1 MADKTLLCK
10 DCNAEF
16 IFSEG
21 EQDFYKEK
29 GFMNEPQR
37 CSSCRTAKK
46 QQRKSFSNS
55 GYSRNRGFGNK
66 LDFKSWQ

>member
-1 MADKTLLCK
+1 MPDKTLICK

-16 IFSEG
+16 VFSEG

-37 CSSCRTAKK
+37 CSSCRSAKK
-46 QQRKSFSNS
+46 QQRKSNNS
-55 GYSRNRGFGNK
+55 GFARSRSFGNRM
-66 LDFKSWQ
+66 DFRSW

>member
-1 MADKTLLCK
+1 MADKTLVCK
-10 DCNAEF
+10 DCSAEF

-29 GFMNEPQR
+29 GFLNEPQR

-46 QQRKSFSNS
+46 QQRKSHS
-55 GYSRNRGFGNK
+55 GFGRTRAFGNR
-66 LDFKSWQ
+66 LEFKSWQ

>member
-1 MADKTLLCK
+1 MADKTLVCK

-16 IFSEG
+16 VFSEG

-37 CSSCRTAKK
+37 CSSCRSAKK
-46 QQRKSFSNS
+46 QQRRGHSGSFA
-55 GYSRNRGFGNK
+55 GNRGFGNK
-66 LDFKSWQ
+66 MDFRSWQ

>member
-1 MADKTLLCK
+1 MADKTLVCK
-10 DCNAEF
+10 DCNTQF

-46 QQRKSFSNS
+46 QQRKSFGGNN
-55 GYSRNRGFGNK
+55 YSRNRGFGNK
-66 LDFKSWQ
+66 LDFKAWQ